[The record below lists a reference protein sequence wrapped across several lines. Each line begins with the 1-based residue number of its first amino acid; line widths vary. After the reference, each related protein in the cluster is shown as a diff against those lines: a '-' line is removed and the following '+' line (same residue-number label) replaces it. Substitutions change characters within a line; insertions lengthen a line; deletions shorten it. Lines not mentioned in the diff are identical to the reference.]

1 MNASTNR
8 KHNRFQQR
16 WIGVWHGK
24 KRRRLLEGGGDAAIA
39 ARYLIPFS
47 ARLSKHRIKRLEH
60 VRRAKTGYTRGS
72 VTNAGRYKII
82 SLLVTGHGDWTF
94 CGVEHGGARVCLL
107 SVSIIV
113 LGIFMTLLRITSN
126 ESFSPEDSYALAI
139 TLPLTHFPNRT
150 VRIYSYVEIGKYR
163 IDSYKIFS
171 YSIFL

>member
-1 MNASTNR
+1 M
-8 KHNRFQQR
+8 
-16 WIGVWHGK
+16 
-24 KRRRLLEGGGDAAIA
+24 
-39 ARYLIPFS
+39 
-47 ARLSKHRIKRLEH
+47 
-60 VRRAKTGYTRGS
+60 
-72 VTNAGRYKII
+72 
-82 SLLVTGHGDWTF
+82 
-94 CGVEHGGARVCLL
+94 CLL

>member
-82 SLLVTGHGDWTF
+82 SLLVTGHGDPPFVGWNT
-94 CGVEHGGARVCLL
+94 VERACVCFLYL
-107 SVSIIV
+107 SLCSGY
-113 LGIFMTLLRITSN
+113 LWR
-126 ESFSPEDSYALAI
+126 SYASPRTNL
-139 TLPLTHFPNRT
+139 FPRKILMRWQSHCLWHTFPIEQFEFIRT
-150 VRIYSYVEIGKYR
+150 SKLESIG
-163 IDSYKIFS
+163 
-171 YSIFL
+171 